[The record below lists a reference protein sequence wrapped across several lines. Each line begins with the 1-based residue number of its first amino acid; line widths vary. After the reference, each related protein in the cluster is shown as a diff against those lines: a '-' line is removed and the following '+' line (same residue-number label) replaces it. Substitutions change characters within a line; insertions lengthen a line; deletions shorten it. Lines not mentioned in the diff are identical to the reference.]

1 MQPRRKIAKVAAVL
15 AALPLL
21 IYAYEYGPD
30 AGVAGVPGEA
40 GTCNQTGCHTG
51 TDVNAGGG
59 SVAVTF
65 PNGTSYTPG
74 AKQHLVV
81 TITDPAMKRWGF
93 ELTARTQSDT
103 TKMAGSFSPTDKY
116 TQLICDTMADLGIW
130 TTEANNNTAC
140 PAKLPLEYIEHTL
153 AGYQLNQASPAQYSF
168 DWNPPATD
176 VGPVTI
182 YVSANAGPGGIAT
195 NDGCHIYTANYTLTS
210 GSSGGGGNPPPSGN
224 PPVIRSSSGITTAG
238 DYGAFATIAPGTWVE
253 IHGTDLSP
261 TTDQWGAADFK
272 PNAPTSK
279 DGVSVTIGGKAAFVG
294 VLQPT
299 QLNVLVPSDA
309 PMGKQPVI
317 VTTPAGASQPVDV
330 TIAATQP
337 GLYAPSMLN
346 VNGKQYAAA
355 MFSDNQTIVLP
366 AGAIQGVASRPAKA
380 GDTITF
386 YGVGFGKTTPAIPA
400 GAMVKEPNTL
410 AQKFQVL
417 FGSTAVTPHY
427 AGLAPGYIGLYEF
440 IVTVPTVSANSAMPL
455 TFTMNGTKGTQT
467 LYIAVQ

>member
-1 MQPRRKIAKVAAVL
+1 MI

-40 GTCNQTGCHTG
+40 GTCNQNGCHTG

-65 PNGTSYTPG
+65 PNGMSYTPG
-74 AKQHLVV
+74 VKQHLEV

-103 TKMAGSFSPTDKY
+103 TQMAGTFSPTDKY

-130 TTEANNNTAC
+130 TAEINSNTAC
-140 PAKLPLEYIEHTL
+140 SAKLPLEYIEHTL
-153 AGYQLNQASPAQYSF
+153 AGYQLNQANPARYSF

-182 YVSANAGPGGIAT
+182 YVAGNAGPGGEAQ
-195 NDGCHIYTANYTLTS
+195 NLGCHIYTATYTLTS
-210 GSSGGGGNPPPSGN
+210 GSGDNGGGGNPPPGGN

-238 DYGAFATIAPGTWVE
+238 DYGAFAAIAPGAWIE

-261 TTDQWGAADFK
+261 TTDQWSMADFK

-294 VLQPT
+294 VLQPA
-299 QLNVLVPSDA
+299 QLNVLVPSDV
-309 PMGKQPVI
+309 PTGKQQVI
-317 VTTPAGASQPVDV
+317 VTTPNGASDPYPV
-330 TIAATQP
+330 TINATQP

-355 MFSDNQTIVLP
+355 MFSDQTIVLP
-366 AGAIQGVASRPAKA
+366 SGAVQGVASHPAKA
-380 GDTITF
+380 GDLITF
-386 YGVGFGKTTPAIPA
+386 YGIGFGKTTPAIQA
-400 GAMVKEPNTL
+400 GAMVAQPNTL
-410 AQKFQVL
+410 AQKVQVL

-455 TFTMNGTKGTQT
+455 SVTVNGTKISQT
-467 LYIAVQ
+467 LFIAVQ